1 MKRADNLLAQLK
13 VAIVQGRSPRALAI
27 VKQAIAH
34 SISADSMIKTI
45 HESMVEVDEL
55 YRSHEY
61 FISEVASSAAV
72 AQEVLEAIDR
82 ILETKTGRPIGI
94 IVIGSARGNVQTL
107 GKNIVAAM
115 LRASGFTV
123 VDLGADV
130 PATKFV
136 EEAERAGADI
146 IAVSLTIEETL
157 PSLQDLKQEIKRKG
171 LDGKVKVM
179 IGGKAVSEEVK
190 DRFQIDAYARD
201 GAESVI
207 KAKDLVAAKH
217 QKGRS

>member
-1 MKRADNLLAQLK
+1 
-13 VAIVQGRSPRALAI
+13 
-27 VKQAIAH
+27 
-34 SISADSMIKTI
+34 MIKTI
-45 HESMVEVDEL
+45 HESMTEVDEL

-72 AQEVLEAIDR
+72 AQEVLEAIER
-82 ILETKTGRPIGI
+82 TLETKTGRPIGI
-94 IVIGSARGNVQTL
+94 IVIGSARGNIQTL

-157 PSLQDLKQEIKRKG
+157 PSLQDLKQEINRKG

>member
-1 MKRADNLLAQLK
+1 LAQLK
-13 VAIVQGRSPRALAI
+13 TAI
-27 VKQAIAH
+27 VKGQGPTAVAIAEEAIAR

-45 HESMVEVDEL
+45 HESMTEVDEL

-61 FISEVASSAAV
+61 FMSEVASSAAV
-72 AQEVLEAIDR
+72 AEEIFKTIERTLKAR
-82 ILETKTGRPIGI
+82 TGRPIGT
-94 IVIGSARGNVQTL
+94 IVIGSARGNIQTL

-130 PATKFV
+130 SPPRFV
-136 EEAERAGADI
+136 EEAEKTKADI

-157 PSLQDLKQEIKRKG
+157 PSLQDLKQEIRRKG
-171 LDGKVKVM
+171 LEGKVKVM

-190 DRFQIDAYARD
+190 DRFQFDAYARD

-217 QKGRS
+217 QRGRS